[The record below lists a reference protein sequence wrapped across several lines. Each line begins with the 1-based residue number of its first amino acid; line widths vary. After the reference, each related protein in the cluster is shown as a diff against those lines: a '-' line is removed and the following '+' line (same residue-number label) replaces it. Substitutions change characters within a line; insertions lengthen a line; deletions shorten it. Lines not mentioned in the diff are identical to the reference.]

1 MKRETFAVE
10 GGEGLPLSDAVRFG
24 DLVFVSGMVAF
35 DEDGLIVE
43 GGIAAESGQVCRNSE
58 GGLLE
63 TGCTRADGLKVNI
76 ILTTAGDFDE
86 FNAAYRELFPNAP
99 PARISLVAGL
109 TIAARLE
116 VDVIAGI
123 SR

>member
-43 GGIAAESGQVCRNSE
+43 GGIAAETRQVFRNIERVRPRRQVKCDQSYQ
-58 GGLLE
+58 
-63 TGCTRADGLKVNI
+63 RDQRPDAQV
-76 ILTTAGDFDE
+76 
-86 FNAAYRELFPNAP
+86 
-99 PARISLVAGL
+99 
-109 TIAARLE
+109 
-116 VDVIAGI
+116 
-123 SR
+123 